1 MRYNMAE
8 TFKNFNFQS
17 YVYDAISD
25 LGFRE
30 PTPVQTKVIPL
41 VKAGKSVIGQSQTGS
56 GKTHAFLLPIFDQID
71 ASSNTVQ
78 VVITTPSRE
87 LAYQIYDAAKQIA
100 GFGPDSLIVHNYVG
114 GTDKARQIDQLKRHQ
129 PQIVIGT
136 PGRIWDLISAQS
148 LDVHTAKQFVIDEA
162 DMTLDMGFLDQV
174 DKIAGSLPADLQMLV
189 FSATIPEKLRP
200 FLRKYMNNPVIEE
213 IPVTSVIN
221 PDVDNWLLSTKG
233 KSKNALIYKLI
244 TMGDPYLVLI
254 FANTKTRV
262 EEIHAYLQ
270 QQNLKV
276 AMIHGDI
283 KPRERKRVMRQVH
296 NLEFQFVVATDLAAR
311 GIDIDGVS
319 MVINDEI
326 PTDLDFFIHRVG
338 RTGRKGMNG
347 TAVTLYEPG
356 DDKAVVALE
365 QLGVKFKDKEIKN
378 DEVVDTYDRLR
389 RTKRKPRQEEL
400 DITMKGYVK
409 KQKKTVKPGYKKK
422 IKGAIAEQAIQKR
435 RIEQRA
441 EFRLAKK
448 AKKNSSR

>member
-1 MRYNMAE
+1 M
-8 TFKNFNFQS
+8 
-17 YVYDAISD
+17 
-25 LGFRE
+25 
-30 PTPVQTKVIPL
+30 
-41 VKAGKSVIGQSQTGS
+41 
-56 GKTHAFLLPIFDQID
+56 
-71 ASSNTVQ
+71 
-78 VVITTPSRE
+78 
-87 LAYQIYDAAKQIA
+87 
-100 GFGPDSLIVHNYVG
+100 
-114 GTDKARQIDQLKRHQ
+114 
-129 PQIVIGT
+129 
-136 PGRIWDLISAQS
+136 
-148 LDVHTAKQFVIDEA
+148 
-162 DMTLDMGFLDQV
+162 
-174 DKIAGSLPADLQMLV
+174 
-189 FSATIPEKLRP
+189 
-200 FLRKYMNNPVIEE
+200 
-213 IPVTSVIN
+213 
-221 PDVDNWLLSTKG
+221 
-233 KSKNALIYKLI
+233 
-244 TMGDPYLVLI
+244 
-254 FANTKTRV
+254 
-262 EEIHAYLQ
+262 
-270 QQNLKV
+270 
-276 AMIHGDI
+276 
-283 KPRERKRVMRQVH
+283 
-296 NLEFQFVVATDLAAR
+296 ATDLAAR

-441 EFRLAKK
+441 EFRRAKK

>member
-1 MRYNMAE
+1 MAE
-8 TFKNFNFQS
+8 MFTSFNFQP
-17 YVYDAISD
+17 YLYDALKD
-25 LGFRE
+25 LNFRE

-56 GKTHAFLLPIFDQID
+56 GKTHAFLLPIFDKID
-71 ASSNTVQ
+71 PEKDEVQ

-100 GFGPDSLIVHNYVG
+100 GFGSDKLIVHNYVG
-114 GTDKARQIDQLKRHQ
+114 GTDKVRQINQLKRHQ

-136 PGRIWDLISAQS
+136 PGRIWDLISAQA
-148 LDVHTAKQFVIDEA
+148 LDVHTANQFVIDEA

-174 DKIAGSLPADLQMLV
+174 DKIAGSLPERLQMMV

-200 FLRKYMNNPVIEE
+200 FLRKYMNNPVVEE

-221 PDVDNWLLSTKG
+221 PDVNNWLLSTKG
-233 KSKNALIYKLI
+233 KSKNALIHRLV

-262 EEIHAYLQ
+262 EEIHEYLQ
-270 QQNLKV
+270 KQNLKV

-296 NLEFQFVVATDLAAR
+296 NLDFQFVVATDLAAR

-326 PTDLDFFIHRVG
+326 PTDLDFFIHRVC

-356 DDKAVVALE
+356 DDKAVSELE
-365 QLGVKFKDKEIKN
+365 RLGVKFQDKEIKN
-378 DEVVDTYDRLR
+378 NELVDTYDRLR

-422 IKGAIAEQAIQKR
+422 IKGAIADQAIQKR

-441 EFRLAKK
+441 DFRRAKK